1 MVYNIV
7 SYLTPTP
14 PPNENLFYCP
24 KVLYRL
30 MPAMF
35 WKLTSLCSTNVDN
48 ILCHGRFHLSLRCH
62 NHQLT
67 LMLLQQHLLYI
78 SASDWVLHNNFAQL
92 RCFNS
97 YFSCPSRMSSAWSIE
112 HISTHFNTSKANE
125 LRMHV
130 TDKPQ
135 QGLPPSQHLIKEQ
148 T

>member
-1 MVYNIV
+1 MKIWFIAPRYNIAR
-7 SYLTPTP
+7 
-14 PPNENLFYCP
+14 FD
-24 KVLYRL
+24 
-30 MPAMF
+30 AML
-35 WKLTSLCSTNVDN
+35 WKLTSLCSTYNNN
-48 ILCHGRFHLSLRCH
+48 ILCHGRFHLSLWCH

-135 QGLPPSQHLIKEQ
+135 QGLPPSQHLIKVQ